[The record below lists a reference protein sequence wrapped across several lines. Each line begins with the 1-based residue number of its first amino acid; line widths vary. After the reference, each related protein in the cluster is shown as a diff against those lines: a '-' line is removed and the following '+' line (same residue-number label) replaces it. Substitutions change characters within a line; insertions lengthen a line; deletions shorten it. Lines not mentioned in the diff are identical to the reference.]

1 MKNNLKITTS
11 VVALMAGLPSATLAQ
26 QIAIEEIVVTARQR
40 AETLQEIPLSI
51 TAFTAA
57 DIIRSGVQGFED
69 LARMTSGIY
78 FTDRVQGSQPG
89 RTANNSVRIRGIQAN
104 ESASLFIDGVYVFNG
119 VSSIGIA
126 DLERVEIIKGPQ
138 SAFFGRN
145 TFAGAINYITKSPD
159 LYEYEGHVNTRAG
172 TYKNYEIDAS
182 HSGPIIEGKLAY
194 QVSVRS
200 FGKGRMWT
208 TTDGGGLG
216 EQGSDSISMVL
227 YSEPT
232 ENLSLK
238 LRFFYQEDED
248 GQAPVGFLGGT
259 GRFEPFDWGAAG
271 LNNCLGT
278 PFNTLDVDDNPIT
291 VTLGS
296 FLCGSVPNPGD
307 VGAPRIDVNSSLRPA
322 KNFEVR
328 PAFDGEAN
336 IFLPPAA
343 RPNYV
348 IDFLVNGPPIIPG
361 VPRLDH
367 MGQKTDTIRI
377 GFNGDYD
384 FFDGHVLTVTAG
396 YNDTR
401 QDIITDYDQTEV
413 ESWYIESGRTIE
425 DYSIEARVASPGEDR
440 FRWLAGATYYYQD
453 YISAG
458 FGRAVNVC
466 IFTCAIGPANLA
478 AAPNSG
484 NKAKVW
490 GIYGSLSYDLTDEL
504 TVDIE
509 GRYLEDERITG
520 AKYGTFSNFL
530 TNTFKQKTPRFILN
544 YRPTDETTLYG
555 QYSRGSLPGVTNGI
569 VSICSED
576 EFLTPYIGINSGVAS
591 TASECDQFRAVFP
604 DGELLTASPSQYL
617 DAMEIGWKQTGFEG
631 RLSTSFAGYYYKWK
645 GRPTTQ
651 SVQYYRDDND
661 PNFRDRIPNA
671 TPVSQSVT
679 IAGDEKLWG
688 VEFEGNFALDDHWD
702 FDATLSWSKNKI
714 GLFTTNSQ
722 FTVYQSSNFRGRQK
736 TRYPNWMGSTS
747 ASYRNDFVG
756 DWEWFARGDLLY
768 NGRSFVDLGNLA
780 TNSAWFLVNARVGV
794 ERDGFRIE
802 LYARNLTRQRAWVDA
817 VRGTDFTVPGNLNFT
832 FNSGVSVNPQDKRV
846 FGLRSHY
853 TF

>member
-26 QIAIEEIVVTARQR
+26 QLAIEEIVVTARQR
-40 AETLQEIPLSI
+40 TETLQEIPLSI

-57 DIIRSGVQGFED
+57 DIMRTGVQSFED
-69 LARMTSGIY
+69 LARMTSGVY
-78 FTDRVQGSQPG
+78 MTDRVSGSQPG
-89 RTANNSVRIRGIQAN
+89 RTTNNNVRIRGIAAA
-104 ESASLFIDGVYVFNG
+104 ESASLFIDGVFVFNG
-119 VSSIGIA
+119 ISSIGQN

-159 LYEYEGHVNTRAG
+159 LYEYEGSVSARAG
-172 TYKNYEIDAS
+172 TYNQFEVDAS

-194 QVSVRS
+194 QVGVRS
-200 FGKGRMWT
+200 FGKGAMFT
-208 TTDGGGLG
+208 ATDGGGLG
-216 EQGSDSISMVL
+216 EQGSESISLVL

-238 LRFFYQEDED
+238 LRVFYQEDED
-248 GQAPVGFLGGT
+248 SQAAAAYLGGT
-259 GRFEPFDWGAAG
+259 GNFVPFDWASVG
-271 LNNCLGT
+271 LTNCLGR
-278 PFNTLDVDDNPIT
+278 PYNTFDPDDNPTT
-291 VTLGS
+291 VALGN
-296 FLCGSVPNPGD
+296 FLCGSVPNPGER
-307 VGAPRIDVNSSLRPA
+307 GAPIVSMNTSLRPA

-343 RPNYV
+343 RPDYV
-348 IDFLVNGPPIIPG
+348 IDFLVKGPPIIPG

-401 QDIITDYDQTEV
+401 QDIITDYDQTDV

-425 DYSIEARVASPGEDR
+425 DWSIEARVASPGEDR

-453 YISAG
+453 FISAG
-458 FGRAVNVC
+458 FGRAINVC
-466 IFTCAIGPANLA
+466 IFTCATGPANLA

-490 GIYGSLSYDLTDEL
+490 GIYGSLSYDMTDEL

-509 GRYLEDERITG
+509 GRYLQDKRITG
-520 AKYGTFSNFL
+520 VIFGSFESSL
-530 TNTFKQKTPRFILN
+530 TDTFKQKTPRFILN

-555 QYSRGSLPGVTNGI
+555 QYSRGSLPGVTNGV
-569 VSICSED
+569 VSFCSEE
-576 EFLTPYIGINSGVAS
+576 EFLVPYIGINSGMAS
-591 TASECDQFRAVFP
+591 TASECDQFRAVFA
-604 DGELLTASPSQYL
+604 DGKLLTASQSQYL
-617 DAMEIGWKQTGFEG
+617 DALEIGWKQTGFDD
-631 RLSTSFAGYYYKWK
+631 RLSFSMAAYYYKWK
-645 GRPTTQ
+645 GRPASQ
-651 SVQYYRDDND
+651 VVQYYRDDND
-661 PNFRDRIPNA
+661 PNLRDRIPNA
-671 TPVSQSVT
+671 TPISQSVT

-688 VEFEGNFALDDHWD
+688 AEFEGSFSLDEHWD
-702 FDATLSWSKNKI
+702 FDATLSWNRSKI
-714 GLFTTNSQ
+714 GVFQSTTEFTL
-722 FTVYQSSNFRGRQK
+722 YQSQNFRGKER
-736 TRYPNWMGSTS
+736 TRYPTWMGNFATT
-747 ASYRNDFVG
+747 YRDALAG
-756 DWEWFARGDLLY
+756 DWNWFARGDLIY
-768 NGRSFVDLGNLA
+768 NGQSWVDPGNLA
-780 TNSAWFLVNARVGV
+780 TNDGWFLVHARIGV
-794 ERDGFRIE
+794 ERDDFRIE
-802 LYARNLTRQRAWVDA
+802 LYARNLTQQRTWVDA
-817 VRGTDFTVPGNLNFT
+817 VLGTDFTVPGNLNFS
-832 FNSGVSVNPQDKRV
+832 FNDGVNVLPQDKRT